1 MANPPPY
8 DNITGIS
15 RAVMKDNSQ
24 VTLANYDG
32 NARPG
37 ELVVNLETNPP
48 ALYVGNNA
56 GQLTAITSG
65 SGGLPLSNG
74 TSNFDIED
82 ADGNVTVT
90 VAELDTW
97 TFDTDGTLTTP
108 GDITVGGD
116 VTGKAGAST
125 LVLKAQPDSNTAIQ
139 LNNTVDSA
147 IRTVA
152 NLQIRTDISNTAQTW
167 TFDTTGTLT
176 APGNIT
182 TDTGTITGNNIDAL
196 TRVSGAFM
204 LLNVSPLNNLPNPA
218 GSAGLRGFA
227 NDANLVAAGNFGA
240 EITDGGSNIVP
251 VWSDGSV
258 WRIG

>member
-1 MANPPPY
+1 MANPPPPY

-56 GQLTAITSG
+56 GQLTAVSSG
-65 SGGLPLSNG
+65 NNVNAVTLDVTNTNGLTTVYYPTFVEDRTTAQIARADVDLTYRTDENLLTVGKLSVTGNILANNIG
-74 TSNFDIED
+74 TVEQLSAKYMI
-82 ADGNVTVT
+82 
-90 VAELDTW
+90 LDT
-97 TFDTDGTLTTP
+97 
-108 GDITVGGD
+108 
-116 VTGKAGAST
+116 
-125 LVLKAQPDSNTAIQ
+125 
-139 LNNTVDSA
+139 
-147 IRTVA
+147 
-152 NLQIRTDISNTAQTW
+152 
-167 TFDTTGTLT
+167 
-176 APGNIT
+176 
-182 TDTGTITGNNIDAL
+182 
-196 TRVSGAFM
+196 M
-204 LLNVSPLNNLPNPA
+204 PLNNLPNPS
-218 GSAGLRGFA
+218 GNTGLRGFA

-240 EITDGGSNIVP
+240 QITDGGSNIVP